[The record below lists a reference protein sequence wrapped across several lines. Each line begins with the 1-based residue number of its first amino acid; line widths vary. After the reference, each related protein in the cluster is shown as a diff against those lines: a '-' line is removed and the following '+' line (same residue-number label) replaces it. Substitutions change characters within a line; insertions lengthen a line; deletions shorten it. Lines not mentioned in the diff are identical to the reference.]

1 MADRKLRHVQWP
13 HSKRGR
19 NNQSQSHQPES
30 KMNTLSLTGVC
41 LLLLFSLATAD
52 ICTDFADPTSYL
64 YQCNVELNSAC
75 EGNCKT
81 QLENYADQCLET
93 AAQAYKDTIKNLC
106 SITSSTCIAT
116 AFTDTSSDLYRCNVE
131 LASAS
136 QSACEGGCTSILEE
150 YADECLGTGA
160 DAYKNTIT
168 ILSAE
173 KLREAVELGLPLY
186 SRLLQLFSLPTT
198 PLSCTYIIAELRGK
212 NFRITL

>member
-1 MADRKLRHVQWP
+1 
-13 HSKRGR
+13 
-19 NNQSQSHQPES
+19 
-30 KMNTLSLTGVC
+30 MNTLSLTGVC

-52 ICTDFADPTSYL
+52 ICTDFADPTSDL
-64 YQCNVELNSAC
+64 YQCNVELAQRSDSAC

-150 YADECLGTGA
+150 YADECLGTGT

-168 ILSAE
+168 TVCGEVEGSGGAGSTTLLSTAS
-173 KLREAVELGLPLY
+173 A
-186 SRLLQLFSLPTT
+186 LLFAHYT
-198 PLSCTYIIAELRGK
+198 A
-212 NFRITL
+212 FM